1 MSGPVLKSRVWARP
15 NDRWA
20 SDEVRWR
27 YREFELLEV
36 PAPPVTAHGIAG
48 TSHNCYH
55 VEGAM
60 ALWLHL
66 KPTGTWLKGREKA
79 RIDLTG
85 SPSPTVNAHGMYGL
99 GIHQFDLEY
108 DDMAEAQTKTDKPP
122 YRIPLMGEIA
132 KVRGTNGLKVV
143 STFSGAGGSCLGFEM
158 AGYNVIWAS
167 EFVEAAREVHELNF
181 PHCHVDPNDIRVVE
195 PEEILDDIHM
205 DRGEIDLLNGS
216 PPCASFSQAGR
227 REKTWGKTKT
237 YCVAPWTPVLLTDL
251 TWKPAGDLQLG
262 EEVVAFEEANKQGRR
277 GRRFRPATVTAAE
290 RLRLPCREV
299 TMEDGTTVTCST
311 EHRWLVVSGSNLRW
325 KQTKS
330 LQPGDQLL
338 SVGQWGED
346 PSRDA
351 GWLAGMF
358 DGEGSVSRARRGNCR
373 PLMISQKPGV
383 VLDKMKEL
391 LAGWG
396 FQTYEQLD
404 ARGTVKMT
412 INGGLREKLRL
423 LGTLRPVRLLS
434 KAELVWDGVNVGCAE
449 KVTVASVEDVGEQD
463 VVGLG
468 TSEHTF
474 IAAGLFSHNS
484 DTKQRSDDLFFEF
497 ARLVDGL
504 QPRTFVAENVPGL
517 GRGKAKGYLKMIAAR
532 LRECGYK
539 VAVRELD
546 AQWLGVPQARKRLI
560 FVGVRKDLPF
570 DPVYPRPL
578 PYRYTVAD
586 ACPWIVRFR
595 ADQHG
600 SWEPPDFA
608 GDERPAPTVA
618 TTPHSAGYYHHTIER
633 EDFYPDDLEPED
645 ADTSEKGGQLDPE
658 EEGCDISRFAIG
670 EERHNVK
677 PGGKSAKYL
686 NLVKAHPDKPSP
698 TVTQTD
704 GCSSAASVVC
714 PDRPRKSTIPE
725 LKRICGF
732 PDDFVLTG
740 SYRQRWER
748 LGRAVPP
755 PLMCAVAKE
764 IAEHILLPCKARG
777 L

>member
-1 MSGPVLKSRVWARP
+1 MIRPVLKSREWARE
-15 NDRWA
+15 NDKWA

-27 YREFELLEV
+27 YREFELLDV

-79 RIDLTG
+79 RIDLTR

-99 GIHQFDLEY
+99 GIHQFDLE
-108 DDMAEAQTKTDKPP
+108 DDMTDEHETKTDKPP

-158 AGYNVIWAS
+158 AGYDVIWAS

-181 PHCHVDPNDIRVVE
+181 PHCHVDPNDIRIVE

-237 YCVAPWTPVLLTDL
+237 Y
-251 TWKPAGDLQLG
+251 
-262 EEVVAFEEANKQGRR
+262 
-277 GRRFRPATVTAAE
+277 
-290 RLRLPCREV
+290 
-299 TMEDGTTVTCST
+299 
-311 EHRWLVVSGSNLRW
+311 
-325 KQTKS
+325 
-330 LQPGDQLL
+330 
-338 SVGQWGED
+338 
-346 PSRDA
+346 
-351 GWLAGMF
+351 
-358 DGEGSVSRARRGNCR
+358 
-373 PLMISQKPGV
+373 
-383 VLDKMKEL
+383 
-391 LAGWG
+391 
-396 FQTYEQLD
+396 
-404 ARGTVKMT
+404 
-412 INGGLREKLRL
+412 
-423 LGTLRPVRLLS
+423 
-434 KAELVWDGVNVGCAE
+434 
-449 KVTVASVEDVGEQD
+449 
-463 VVGLG
+463 
-468 TSEHTF
+468 
-474 IAAGLFSHNS
+474 S

-517 GRGKAKGYLKMIAAR
+517 GRGKAKGYLKMIAKR

-560 FVGVRKDLPF
+560 FMGVRNDLPF
-570 DPVYPRPL
+570 DPVYPKPL

-586 ACPWIVRFR
+586 ACPWIVRFT

-645 ADTSEKGGQLDPE
+645 ADTSEKGSQLDPE

-670 EERHNVK
+670 AEWHNVK
-677 PGGKSAKYL
+677 PGGKSDKYL

-698 TVTQTD
+698 TVTQTG

-714 PDRPRKSTIPE
+714 PDRPRKFTIPE

-755 PLMCAVAKE
+755 PMMAAVAG
-764 IAEHILLPCKARG
+764 ALAPLLLEHCR
-777 L
+777 